1 MQALGSQAGGLDSIA
16 CKVLEDE
23 GGCAPPARPWEAS
36 THLRSEVKEQG
47 DAARDLAQPQ
57 PQQGHE
63 RGAGGGGGGMVRGGL
78 RGRRRRGVQGA
89 LVRGAGAA
97 AAHLLGGAQV
107 LGVVSAGAAHGAR
120 PASLRRSPPSGAVL
134 PAAKCKGSAEPA
146 RGQAGLDV
154 GALRAGRCSWG
165 ARASEEGAG
174 RPNSYKPLREG
185 WPREPISPGRAC
197 LFHSHPWLPFL
208 PFALPPLLSP

>member
-1 MQALGSQAGGLDSIA
+1 MRPARAPLGGEHSPALGSKGTGRR
-16 CKVLEDE
+16 CTRP
-23 GGCAPPARPWEAS
+23 GPAPAPARPRTWS
-36 THLRSEVKEQG
+36 
-47 DAARDLAQPQ
+47 
-57 PQQGHE
+57 
-63 RGAGGGGGGMVRGGL
+63 
-78 RGRRRRGVQGA
+78 GRRRR
-89 LVRGAGAA
+89 RHGAGRAARAA
-97 AAHLLGGAQV
+97 AAGRAGRPRAGRRSRRCPSPRRRAGI